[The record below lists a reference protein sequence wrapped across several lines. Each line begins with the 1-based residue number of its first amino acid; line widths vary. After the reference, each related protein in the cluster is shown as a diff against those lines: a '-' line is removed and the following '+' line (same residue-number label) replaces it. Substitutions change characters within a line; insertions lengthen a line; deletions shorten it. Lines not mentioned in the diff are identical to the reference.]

1 MSFLIDPIVH
11 LKPYTEKEFVEIA
24 VKVLDREEDIEK
36 GWYYIYRW
44 ISI

>member
-36 GWYYIYRW
+36 GWYYIYR
-44 ISI
+44 